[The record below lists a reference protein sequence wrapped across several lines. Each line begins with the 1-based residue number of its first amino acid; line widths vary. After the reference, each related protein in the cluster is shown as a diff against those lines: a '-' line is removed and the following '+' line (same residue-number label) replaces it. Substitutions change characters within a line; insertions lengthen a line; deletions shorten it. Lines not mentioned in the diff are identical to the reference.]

1 MIARAEHSPVRITRR
16 FCIMNKRII
25 IIGGGF
31 GGLNVA
37 KTLNNC
43 PEADIILFDRRN
55 HHLFQPLLYQVAMA
69 ALSPADIA
77 VPIRA
82 LLSKQRNIRVLQ
94 AEVKRVDP
102 ERQEVVT
109 DSGDSYAFDYL
120 VLACGVEDSYFGHE
134 EWEEYAP
141 ALKSIEQ
148 ATEIRRRVL
157 TAFEQAEQSRAPD
170 RQKQMQTFVVIGGGP
185 TGVELAGAIGEMSRY
200 TLTRDFRNI
209 DPALTRIILIEAGP
223 TILPSFSKPL
233 RQRAMHDL
241 ERLGVQVWINS
252 RVSWISAG
260 EVEVG
265 EERIRAGTVLWAAG
279 VRAPALNESLPGE
292 KDPMGRIKVASDLSL
307 PGYPNIF
314 VIGDQA
320 HVVGP
325 QDRPLPGIA
334 PVALQQGRYLG
345 RLLQGEL
352 RHKKIRK
359 PFRYLDKGQMAT
371 IGKSRA
377 VTEIRGLRLSGML
390 AWWTWL
396 VVHIYYL
403 SGFRNRILVLIQ
415 WAWSYLTYARGARL
429 IIGKEWRR
437 FPQDRREPPSSA
449 DRQKNASP

>member
-1 MIARAEHSPVRITRR
+1 
-16 FCIMNKRII
+16 MNKRII
-25 IIGGGF
+25 IVGGGF

-37 KTLNNC
+37 KALRNC
-43 PEADIILFDRRN
+43 PEIDITLLDRRN

-82 LLSKQRNIRVLQ
+82 ILSGQRNISVLQ
-94 AEVKRVDP
+94 AEVKQVDL
-102 ERQEVVT
+102 QQQAVIT
-109 DSGDSYAFDYL
+109 DTDDSYPFDYL

-157 TAFEQAEQSRAPD
+157 TAFEQAEQSKDPD
-170 RQKQMQTFVVIGGGP
+170 RQKKMQTFVVIGGGP

-209 DPALTRIILIEAGP
+209 DPGLTRIILVEAGP

-233 RQRAMHDL
+233 RRQAVHDL

-252 RVSWISAG
+252 RVSRITAE

-265 EERIRAGTVLWAAG
+265 EERIRAATVLWAAG
-279 VRAPALNESLPGE
+279 VRAPALNDNLPGE
-292 KDPMGRIKVASDLSL
+292 KDRMGRIKVEPDLSL

-320 HVVGP
+320 HALDP

-345 RLLQGEL
+345 RLLRAELQG
-352 RHKKIRK
+352 KPRK
-359 PFRYLDKGQMAT
+359 PFRYWDKGQMAT

-377 VTEIRGLRLSGML
+377 VTETHGLRLSGML
-390 AWWTWL
+390 AWWAWL

-403 SGFRNRILVLIQ
+403 SGFRNRILVLFQ

-437 FPQDRREPPSSA
+437 F
-449 DRQKNASP
+449 SPKR

>member
-1 MIARAEHSPVRITRR
+1 
-16 FCIMNKRII
+16 
-25 IIGGGF
+25 
-31 GGLNVA
+31 
-37 KTLNNC
+37 
-43 PEADIILFDRRN
+43 
-55 HHLFQPLLYQVAMA
+55 
-69 ALSPADIA
+69 
-77 VPIRA
+77 
-82 LLSKQRNIRVLQ
+82 
-94 AEVKRVDP
+94 
-102 ERQEVVT
+102 
-109 DSGDSYAFDYL
+109 
-120 VLACGVEDSYFGHE
+120 
-134 EWEEYAP
+134 
-141 ALKSIEQ
+141 
-148 ATEIRRRVL
+148 
-157 TAFEQAEQSRAPD
+157 
-170 RQKQMQTFVVIGGGP
+170 
-185 TGVELAGAIGEMSRY
+185 
-200 TLTRDFRNI
+200 
-209 DPALTRIILIEAGP
+209 
-223 TILPSFSKPL
+223 
-233 RQRAMHDL
+233 
-241 ERLGVQVWINS
+241 
-252 RVSWISAG
+252 
-260 EVEVG
+260 
-265 EERIRAGTVLWAAG
+265 
-279 VRAPALNESLPGE
+279 
-292 KDPMGRIKVASDLSL
+292 
-307 PGYPNIF
+307 
-314 VIGDQA
+314 A